1 MKQVFLIPMSSI
13 EKTTEDKI
21 NEAIYK
27 IGKNSDVTWLTDLI
41 KPLDDSKYM
50 LVGEVEETTGTETP
64 DIGVKVIRG
73 SQDITKTEQIIND
86 TLLEMDKDKDKTFI
100 AISHPSEFMYI
111 ILYECKAG
119 KNPRVKIVSDPAD
132 PYIGSRRLSTML
144 HKLDED
150 ESWGLQPYD
159 SFMIDEK
166 NLIILFSEE

>member
-27 IGKNSDVTWLTDLI
+27 IGKDSDVTWLTDLI

-50 LVGEVEETTGTETP
+50 LVGEVEETAGTETP

-86 TLLEMDKDKDKTFI
+86 ILLEMDKDKDKTFI

-111 ILYECKAG
+111 ILYKCKAG
-119 KNPRVKIVSDPAD
+119 KNPRVKIISNPAD
-132 PYIGSRRLSTML
+132 PYIGSRRISTML
-144 HKLDED
+144 QKLDED

>member
-27 IGKNSDVTWLTDLI
+27 IGKNSDVTWLTNLI

-73 SQDITKTEQIIND
+73 SQDIIKTEQIIND
-86 TLLEMDKDKDKTFI
+86 VLLEMDKDKDKTFI

-119 KNPRVKIVSDPAD
+119 KNPRVKIISDPAD

-144 HKLDED
+144 QKLDED